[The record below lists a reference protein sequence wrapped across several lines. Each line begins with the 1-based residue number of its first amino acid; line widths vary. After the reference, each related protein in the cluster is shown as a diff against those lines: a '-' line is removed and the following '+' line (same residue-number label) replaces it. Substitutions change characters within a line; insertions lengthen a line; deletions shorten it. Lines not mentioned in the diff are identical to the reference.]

1 MTWMPVF
8 PLAVCCWII
17 LWGYWLVSARTQ
29 KAAKKHESGS
39 ERMGQVLA
47 VLVCY
52 ILLFEPFMGYGW
64 LGFRF
69 VAKRDDLEL
78 AGLLITALGVAFAI
92 WARAHLGANWSAA
105 VSIRADHELIHTGP
119 YRRIRHPIYT
129 GMIMASAGTALVL
142 GQVRGLIA
150 VAIFLT
156 AFYLKARK
164 EERWLAQEFGDK
176 FKAHTRYTGMFLPK
190 FFRTS

>member
-17 LWGYWLVSARTQ
+17 LWVYWLVSARTQ

-39 ERMGQVLA
+39 ERMGQVLP
-47 VLVCY
+47 VLVSY
-52 ILLFEPFMGYGW
+52 TLLFEPFMGYGW

-105 VSIRADHELIHTGP
+105 VSIRDDHELIHTGP
-119 YRRIRHPIYT
+119 YRRIRHPIYA

-150 VAIFLT
+150 AAIFLA
-156 AFYLKARK
+156 AFYRKARK
-164 EERWLAQEFGDK
+164 EERWLEQEFGDK
-176 FKAHTRYTGMFLPK
+176 FKAHLRHTGMFLPK
-190 FFRTS
+190 FF

>member
-1 MTWMPVF
+1 MTWMPAF

-17 LWGYWLVSARTQ
+17 LWVYWLVSARTQ

-39 ERMGQVLA
+39 ERIGQVLP
-47 VLVCY
+47 VLVSY
-52 ILLFEPFMGYGW
+52 TLLFEPFMGHGW

-78 AGLLITALGVAFAI
+78 AGLLITSLGVTFAI

-105 VSIRADHELIHTGP
+105 VSIRDDHELIHTGP

-150 VAIFLT
+150 AIFLA
-156 AFYLKARK
+156 AFYRKARK
-164 EERWLAQEFGDK
+164 EERWLEQEFGDK
-176 FKAHTRYTGMFLPK
+176 FKAHTRHTGMFLPK
-190 FFRTS
+190 FF